1 MPQIGISGCPQTPLQ
16 RWPPFIKPPMLKTWI
31 HPTMLDFKKGY
42 NLCNIRNIT
51 FSKPSRPPLGGG
63 GWVWVLL
70 ISSDWD
76 DWMGQNSKPKKIPA
90 PKFNPPKIPCHIKE
104 RKKALNDITWKIET
118 LVLNTQKN
126 SYLNQATQ
134 KNTCQNFSSLKNSS
148 IIPITRNPEYPPP
161 RAKAQYPHTNSP
173 DSSSY
178 GSKKK
183 KIREFNKRSKYFL
196 VADHFINSHIH
207 FSWQCMEIVRRK
219 LTLVTVRV
227 NLLLGEG

>member
-1 MPQIGISGCPQTPLQ
+1 
-16 RWPPFIKPPMLKTWI
+16 
-31 HPTMLDFKKGY
+31 MLDFKKGY

-63 GWVWVLL
+63 GGGCGYSWFQVTGMTEW
-70 ISSDWD
+70 
-76 DWMGQNSKPKKIPA
+76 GQNSKPKKIPA
-90 PKFNPPKIPCHIKE
+90 PKFNPPKISCHIKE

-134 KNTCQNFSSLKNSS
+134 KNTCQNFSSPKNSS

-161 RAKAQYPHTNSP
+161 RAKAQYPHTSSP

-219 LTLVTVRV
+219 LMLVTIRV